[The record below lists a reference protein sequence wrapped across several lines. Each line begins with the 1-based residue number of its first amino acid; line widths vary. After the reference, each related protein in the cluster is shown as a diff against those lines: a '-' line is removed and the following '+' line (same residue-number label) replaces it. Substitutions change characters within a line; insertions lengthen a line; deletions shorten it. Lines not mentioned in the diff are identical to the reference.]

1 MDIDSTNISELPIAK
16 NMNEGLNHEEA
27 MNQVQLSSENHLID
41 EHSIINKKNDKTV
54 RFSEDIDYDDTP
66 KVSSNDINR
75 EKIKSQNYDLRLET
89 KIIFL
94 ASITFFVMMDN
105 KVKKYFLNIL
115 VQIFGS
121 FLKTEHGSMTQLGM
135 LFYTLLFGLILYISV
150 STIDLGAM
158 KFALD
163 L

>member
-1 MDIDSTNISELPIAK
+1 MDIDTTNISELPISK
-16 NMNEGLNHEEA
+16 NMNQGIDHEEA
-27 MNQVQLSSENHLID
+27 LNQAELHADNIMMD
-41 EHSIINKKNDKTV
+41 EHSVIHKKNDKTV
-54 RFSEDIDYDDTP
+54 RFSEDVDYDDTP
-66 KVSSNDINR
+66 MVTPNDINR

-94 ASITFFVMMDN
+94 ASLTFFVMMDN

-115 VQIFGS
+115 VQIFGT
-121 FLKTEHGSMTQLGM
+121 FLKTEHGGMTQLGM
-135 LFYTLLFGLILYISV
+135 FVYTLLYGLILYVSV